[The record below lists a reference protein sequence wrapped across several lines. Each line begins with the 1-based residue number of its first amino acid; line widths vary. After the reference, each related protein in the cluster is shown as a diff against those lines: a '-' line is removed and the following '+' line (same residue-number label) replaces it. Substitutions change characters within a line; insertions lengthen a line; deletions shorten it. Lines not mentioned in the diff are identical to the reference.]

1 MMQDQTLHRLQSL
14 LWPEHEI
21 SSERDLYLRL
31 KGAAGFSQTRRR
43 VEMESGG
50 EVSFDTAFNLFNFG
64 KWRRHCGL
72 ADMHLHLEGQ
82 GRFELV
88 IFQAGPDKSSSRIY
102 NELVEFDAEE
112 GLTIDL
118 SALLYPEQGGVVYF
132 GLTAMG
138 AGYLTD
144 AVWMT
149 RQKPLREPHLT
160 LSITT
165 FRREAAVRRS
175 VQRFEDF
182 MRDSHLSRYLHLVV
196 VDNGQSAD
204 IQPSAHVTPIP
215 NENLGGSGGFARGLL
230 EAERRGDTHCLFMD
244 DDASIHM
251 PALERAWVFLA
262 YAKRANSAV
271 AGALTMAN
279 YRWAMW
285 ENGAVFRYSC
295 KPQSL
300 GTDLRLFP
308 QVSKM
313 EFESN
318 KPAPH
323 NYYGGWWFFAFPL
336 AHAERRPFPFFV
348 RGDDISFSIAND
360 FNIVTL
366 PGVVCFQ
373 DADFADKESLQ
384 TLYLDLRS
392 HMAHHLA
399 LPSMEVGAVMAGSIP
414 MRFFVRALLQC
425 HYETAEALNL
435 SFEDVMRGPQF
446 FAENADMSA
455 RRADLNA
462 IRKDEAWKKIEGPLP
477 AERIRFDPN
486 QLWVRW
492 FMKLTLNGLLLP
504 FFSRWGNRRVLQA
517 GRRGNIRET
526 WAAGQVTYLNGQGQY
541 FTVRHSK
548 VAAVRQSWR
557 MLKNLTRFGWGY
569 KQFRQD
575 WRDGYREL
583 TTDQFWKAKLNVQD
597 QPAEMQT
604 GETRIEPVVT

>member
-1 MMQDQTLHRLQSL
+1 MDDPNLHPLQTL

-31 KGAAGFSQTRRR
+31 SGAAGYSQSRRR
-43 VEMESGG
+43 VDLESGG
-50 EVSFDTAFNLFNFG
+50 EVRFDTAFNLFSFG
-64 KWRRHCGL
+64 KWRRNCAL
-72 ADMHLHLEGQ
+72 SDMHLRLEGQ

-88 IFQAGPDKSSSRIY
+88 IFQTTQDRSSSRIF
-102 NELVEFDAEE
+102 NEMVEVDAEE
-112 GLTIDL
+112 GLQIDL
-118 SALLYPEQGGVVYF
+118 SDLLYPEQGGVLTF

-138 AGYLTD
+138 AGHLTE
-144 AVWMT
+144 ATWLT
-149 RQKPLREPHLT
+149 RQKPLREPQIT

-175 VQRFEDF
+175 VERFEEF
-182 MRDSHLSRYLHLVV
+182 MKTSTVAPYLHLVV

-204 IQPSAHVTPIP
+204 IQPSQHVTPIP

-230 EAERRGDTHCLFMD
+230 EAERRGASHCLFMD

-251 PALERAWVFLA
+251 QALERTWVYLA
-262 YAKRANSAV
+262 YAKRANTAV

-279 YRWAMW
+279 HRWAMW
-285 ENGAVFRYSC
+285 ENGAVFKYSC
-295 KPQSL
+295 KPQSA
-300 GTDLRLFP
+300 GTDLRVFN
-308 QVSKM
+308 QVTKM

-318 KPAPH
+318 RPAPY
-323 NYYGGWWFFAFPL
+323 NFYGGWWFFAFPL
-336 AHAERRPFPFFV
+336 SHAKYKPFPFFV
-348 RGDDISFSIAND
+348 RGDDISFSLVND
-360 FNIVTL
+360 FAISTL
-366 PGVVCFQ
+366 PGVACFQ

-392 HMAHHLA
+392 HMVHHIA
-399 LPSMEVGAVMAGSIP
+399 LPSMEVSRLMVMSVP

-435 SFEDVMRGPQF
+435 SFEDVMRGPDF
-446 FAENADMSA
+446 FAENADMAA

-462 IRKDEAWKKIEGPLP
+462 IRKNEAWKKIDGPLP
-477 AERIRFDPN
+477 AERIRFDP
-486 QLWVRW
+486 QQAWVRI

-526 WAAGQVTYLNGQGQY
+526 WAAGQVTYLDGQGQY

-548 VAAVRQSWR
+548 LAAVRQSWR
-557 MLKNLTRFGWGY
+557 MLKNLVRYAPQHNKLQQEWREGY
-569 KQFRQD
+569 GRLASD
-575 WRDGYREL
+575 D
-583 TTDQFWKAKLNVQD
+583 FWKARL
-597 QPAEMQT
+597 
-604 GETRIEPVVT
+604 RIENGEKVDPVA